1 MAYSMDL
8 RRKVV
13 AAVGRGESQAS
24 VAERFEICGKTVSRW
39 CLKQAQG
46 DLQPQRT
53 GPRHAAKLT
62 PEDDQLLRQ
71 ALAQQPGLTLEQLA
85 ARLGRKVVLSTVSRR
100 LARLNLTLKK
110 SR

>member
-1 MAYSMDL
+1 MLFRS
-8 RRKVV
+8 
-13 AAVGRGESQAS
+13 
-24 VAERFEICGKTVSRW
+24 
-39 CLKQAQG
+39 
-46 DLQPQRT
+46 
-53 GPRHAAKLT
+53 PRHAAKLT

-71 ALAQQPGLTLEQLA
+71 ALAQQPGLTLDQLA